1 MMLNTQVI
9 ANTILKLAFEEDVQV
24 TPMKLQKLIYF
35 VYKDFLQTT
44 GHKLFNEEFETWKYG
59 PVLSSVYYEFSSFG
73 ANPITK
79 FARDA
84 NENVGIIDLKS
95 DSDVTTSILKT
106 WEMYNKYSGI
116 ELSKLTHIKD
126 SAWSKAKENE
136 NRTLKDEDIANE
148 PEYR

>member
-1 MMLNTQVI
+1 MLNTQVI
-9 ANTILKLAFEEDVQV
+9 ANTILMLAFEDDVQV

-44 GHKLFNEEFETWKYG
+44 EHKLFNEEFETWKYG

-84 NENVGIIDLKS
+84 NGNVGIIDLKS
-95 DSDVTTSILKT
+95 DSDVTTSILKI

-116 ELSKLTHIKD
+116 ELSKLTHIK